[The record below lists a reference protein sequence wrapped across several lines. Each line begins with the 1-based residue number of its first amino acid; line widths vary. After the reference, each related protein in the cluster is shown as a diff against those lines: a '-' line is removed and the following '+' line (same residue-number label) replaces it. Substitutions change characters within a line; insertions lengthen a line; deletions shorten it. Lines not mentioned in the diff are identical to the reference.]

1 MPGSGHDLELD
12 VLRRKARYLEVI
24 HEFALSQ
31 VDLNT
36 LDEILWNVA
45 KTAIA
50 KLGFVDCV
58 IYLLDSGGTTL
69 VQRAAHGPK
78 NPIEQDILNPITIP
92 VGEGIVGTVAKTGKV
107 ERIADTSK
115 DARYILDDAARLSEL
130 AVPIIHQGQVIG
142 VLDSEHPERDFFTED
157 HVQLLKTIASLAS
170 TRIDTAIA
178 MERLESIIERL
189 RGTEY
194 NLEIQ
199 ASELKQ
205 AKLDAE
211 KASQEKSLFLA
222 NMSHEIRTPMTA
234 IVGYS
239 ELLTRPDKGEGDK
252 NEWAEQVRRNADHLL
267 GLVTNILDLSKIE
280 SGELR
285 PEIGRAELNVLV
297 ADVCALMCPRAQ
309 EKGLQFEVAI
319 KGPLPLTVET
329 DSLRLRQ
336 TLVNLLSNAVKF
348 TETGGIKVNLHS
360 TANIGSGQLEVTFEI
375 EDTGIGITAESLDR
389 IFEPFIQIE
398 SEPHQDVGTGL
409 GLSISRKFAR
419 LLGGDI
425 IVESKPGYGSKFKM
439 NIQCGPLNEIV
450 CVAPHL
456 FKIESKKQAERG
468 EEVTQMDGVKVH
480 VVEDSSSIALLVRLL
495 LENAGAHVNHSVN
508 GKEGVEAILRAAEQG
523 QLPDVIVMDMLMP
536 VMDGYTAVTRLREEG
551 IKIPIVA
558 MTALTIVD
566 EREKCLASGCD
577 VYISKPIN
585 PTNFVQQVSACIN

>member
-1 MPGSGHDLELD
+1 
-12 VLRRKARYLEVI
+12 
-24 HEFALSQ
+24 
-31 VDLNT
+31 
-36 LDEILWNVA
+36 
-45 KTAIA
+45 
-50 KLGFVDCV
+50 
-58 IYLLDSGGTTL
+58 
-69 VQRAAHGPK
+69 
-78 NPIEQDILNPITIP
+78 
-92 VGEGIVGTVAKTGKV
+92 
-107 ERIADTSK
+107 
-115 DARYILDDAARLSEL
+115 
-130 AVPIIHQGQVIG
+130 
-142 VLDSEHPERDFFTED
+142 
-157 HVQLLKTIASLAS
+157 VQLLKTIASLAS

-194 NLEIQ
+194 NLEVQ
-199 ASELKQ
+199 ANELKQ

-252 NEWAEQVRRNADHLL
+252 KEWAEQVRRNADHLL

-375 EDTGIGITAESLDR
+375 EDTGIGITADSLDR

-495 LENAGAHVNHSVN
+495 LENAGAQVNHSVN